1 MNLSLE
7 GIKGLMRRSVAL
19 PDNMS
24 ETEIKH
30 YAAEVLKRLRDGENV
45 ETIFTADKNQQL
57 SSVSNLA
64 GRSSTSRA
72 GVCIGQ
78 QSKLTGRQDSAQ
90 HRP

>member
-30 YAAEVLKRLRDGENV
+30 YAAEVLKRLRRGENV
-45 ETIFTADKNQQL
+45 EMLELYLRRIKTSNSPRFQISLDARQL
-57 SSVSNLA
+57 A
-64 GRSSTSRA
+64 ERA
-72 GVCIGQ
+72 YV
-78 QSKLTGRQDSAQ
+78 LVNN
-90 HRP
+90 PN

>member
-30 YAAEVLKRLRDGENV
+30 YAAEVLKRLRDGETV
-45 ETIFTADKNQQL
+45 EALELYLRRIKTSNSPRFQISPAAHQL
-57 SSVSNLA
+57 A
-64 GRSSTSRA
+64 ERA
-72 GVCIGQ
+72 FVLVNGP
-78 QSKLTGRQDSAQ
+78 D
-90 HRP
+90 

>member
-7 GIKGLMRRSVAL
+7 GIKGLMRRRVAL

-45 ETIFTADKNQQL
+45 ETYPSAEDR
-57 SSVSNLA
+57 LA
-64 GRSSTSRA
+64 
-72 GVCIGQ
+72 C
-78 QSKLTGRQDSAQ
+78 
-90 HRP
+90 